1 MKLKG
6 ASPEHEGADAPDRW
20 ASAENL
26 VATGERYGSQPERDL
41 RSTLPAAA

>member
-1 MKLKG
+1 MRLKG

-20 ASAENL
+20 SLSENL
-26 VATGERYGSQPERDL
+26 VATGARYGVEPERDL